1 MTVHSAVMS
10 SELMGTAPTD
20 LPYILRVES
29 RQRCWPVQ
37 NLYLL
42 APSFPVKQKWVT
54 SLEFVLDEIKKKN
67 NNGED
72 QVCKV
77 QWNKRVNLIKT
88 RETSFREMPF
98 SLPLGNEA
106 LVPPV
111 VRSNYLPTLSFV
123 VVALQ
128 KLMGNVLLHLE
139 EGERLD
145 INCTKLLNDEVRST
159 KKYTYNRDY
168 MDVPAVRILNC
179 CLTVVETSASF
190 RFLLSN
196 QKSTRALRTFYDILS
211 SRIHHMTWC
220 RLKTVLTKTVRHG
233 QFLC

>member
-1 MTVHSAVMS
+1 MCGKDGHVTVHSAVMS

-77 QWNKRVNLIKT
+77 QWNKRVNFTKEVKCCVEPNGPSC
-88 RETSFREMPF
+88 RK
-98 SLPLGNEA
+98 
-106 LVPPV
+106 
-111 VRSNYLPTLSFV
+111 LS
-123 VVALQ
+123 
-128 KLMGNVLLHLE
+128 
-139 EGERLD
+139 
-145 INCTKLLNDEVRST
+145 
-159 KKYTYNRDY
+159 
-168 MDVPAVRILNC
+168 
-179 CLTVVETSASF
+179 
-190 RFLLSN
+190 RFLKHEARSI
-196 QKSTRALRTFYDILS
+196 SIPPGWDAS
-211 SRIHHMTWC
+211 SSQGYPQH
-220 RLKTVLTKTVRHG
+220 
-233 QFLC
+233 